1 MEGGKE
7 GSGGFG
13 RILCRVDIGGGWW
26 GFIVD
31 ECVDDGGWVTVLEEN
46 VCEEVEF
53 SFKERWGAII

>member
-13 RILCRVDIGGGWW
+13 RILCRVDIGGEWW

-31 ECVDDGGWVTVLEEN
+31 DVGWVTVLEEN